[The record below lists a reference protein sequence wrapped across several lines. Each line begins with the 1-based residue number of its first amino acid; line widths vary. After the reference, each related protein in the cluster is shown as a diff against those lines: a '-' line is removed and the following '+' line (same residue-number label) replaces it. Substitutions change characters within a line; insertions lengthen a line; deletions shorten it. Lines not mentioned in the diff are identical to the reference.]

1 MQSGDLLDTPLFLDR
16 EMDAEELA
24 VEWERAK
31 ARSHMTQLFVAG
43 KVDVESYLDF
53 MAEKGFE
60 PAELLDVAEA
70 NLAFCIAEGIPVE

>member
-1 MQSGDLLDTPLFLDR
+1 MQAGDLLDMPLIIDQA
-16 EMDAEELA
+16 MDDDELA

-31 ARSHMTQLFVAG
+31 ARSHMTQLFVVG

-53 MAEKGFE
+53 MAEQGFE